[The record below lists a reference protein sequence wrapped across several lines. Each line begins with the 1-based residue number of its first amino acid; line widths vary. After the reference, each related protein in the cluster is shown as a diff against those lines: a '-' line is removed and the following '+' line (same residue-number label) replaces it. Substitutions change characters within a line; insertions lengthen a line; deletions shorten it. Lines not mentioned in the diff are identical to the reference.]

1 MLRYSTGVIEV
12 RRLKNIEKY
21 SGFSYFRL
29 YEISFTGRVVV
40 VSSSFASFSFNSCI
54 YWAGEVPVNSL
65 NALRK
70 PE

>member
-1 MLRYSTGVIEV
+1 MRSSSSFAGLPMLRYSTGVIEV

-40 VSSSFASFSFNSCI
+40 VSSSFASFSFNS
-54 YWAGEVPVNSL
+54 
-65 NALRK
+65 RFR
-70 PE
+70 

>member
-1 MLRYSTGVIEV
+1 MRSSSSFAGLPMLWYSTGVIEV

-40 VSSSFASFSFNSCI
+40 VSSSLPRSVSTPAYIGPARF
-54 YWAGEVPVNSL
+54 
-65 NALRK
+65 R
-70 PE
+70 